1 MPRTWLGFAWMLGLA
16 WPSCRAPWWAT
27 TWLDDANT
35 EIAPRLG
42 LPDLPVVAW
51 PEVSELL

>member
-1 MPRTWLGFAWMLGLA
+1 VPRTWLGFAWMLGLA